1 MDEPLDQL
9 GQAIVSALGGAA
21 TGHALAHGQLT
32 LSAQAGDELVEPPG
46 DLQVALGRLRGVP
59 FGERPTDRAHRHQ
72 DGGKGRRDE

>member
-1 MDEPLDQL
+1 MESGCRQKL
-9 GQAIVSALGGAA
+9 
-21 TGHALAHGQLT
+21 HAVG